1 MEIAQLPVRESKVE
15 ALPFRRAILV
25 TAEGLDVAREAAV
38 LGRPFRS
45 MALGVLGMQ
54 VVQHGIQLIRVGQ
67 DPEEGHHAVQV
78 PVVEVQLVPAE
89 HNPAAGACRRS
100 SAMTA
105 PRPCRAIFL
114 GEVSNPNGLMRM
126 ETLNRRWFLL

>member
-54 VVQHGIQLIRVGQ
+54 VVQHGIQVALVGQ
-67 DPEEGHHAVQV
+67 DPEEGHHAVQL

-89 HNPAAGACRRS
+89 YNPAAGMPQVVCNDCA
-100 SAMTA
+100 SALQGDLPGKSPIPT
-105 PRPCRAIFL
+105 
-114 GEVSNPNGLMRM
+114 V
-126 ETLNRRWFLL
+126 